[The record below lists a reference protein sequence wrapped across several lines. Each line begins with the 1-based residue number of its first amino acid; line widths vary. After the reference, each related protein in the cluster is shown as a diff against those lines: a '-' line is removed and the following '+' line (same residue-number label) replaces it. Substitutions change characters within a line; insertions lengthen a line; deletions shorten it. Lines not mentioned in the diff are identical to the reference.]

1 MSKEISGLSFY
12 KRKKKI
18 SYKNV
23 HDVISWILSIFA
35 VVFIG
40 VAIVMLFGM
49 KTYMVG
55 ISMSPSIESDQTI
68 LIDRFSYV
76 LSRPKAGD
84 VIIFLP
90 NGNTNSHYYTKRI
103 VAVPGD
109 KVLIENGKLYVNGEQ
124 SQIVDKYISYPG
136 IAETEL
142 TLESDEYFVMGDIPS
157 DSEDS
162 RSTGVGPVSRNDIVG
177 RVWFKLRSAE
187 GDMGFVK

>member
-1 MSKEISGLSFY
+1 
-12 KRKKKI
+12 
-18 SYKNV
+18 
-23 HDVISWILSIFA
+23 
-35 VVFIG
+35 
-40 VAIVMLFGM
+40 MLFGM